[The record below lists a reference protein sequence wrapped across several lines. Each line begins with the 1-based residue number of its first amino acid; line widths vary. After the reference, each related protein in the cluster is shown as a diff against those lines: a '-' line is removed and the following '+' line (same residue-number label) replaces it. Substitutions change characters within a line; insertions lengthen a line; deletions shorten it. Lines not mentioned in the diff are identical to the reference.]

1 MMARRKRTTMAPKQ
15 EVPPVRPDRH
25 ENQQRNAMTLEQLK
39 AATQGADAEKIRKE
53 LDRDIAFF
61 VQEHRVSSETL
72 KKQVSV

>member
-1 MMARRKRTTMAPKQ
+1 
-15 EVPPVRPDRH
+15 
-25 ENQQRNAMTLEQLK
+25 MTLEQLK